1 MDLRFL
7 PITRTENLW
16 TICAAMERTGDQK
29 FDERYMDV
37 LKVRALESLDV
48 YEFDSEAASRRPQ

>member
-1 MDLRFL
+1 
-7 PITRTENLW
+7 
-16 TICAAMERTGDQK
+16 MERTGDQK